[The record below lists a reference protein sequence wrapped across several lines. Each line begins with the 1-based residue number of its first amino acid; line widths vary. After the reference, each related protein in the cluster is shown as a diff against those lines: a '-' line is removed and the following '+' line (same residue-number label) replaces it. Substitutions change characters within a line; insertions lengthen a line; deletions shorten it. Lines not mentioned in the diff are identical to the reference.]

1 MTSWGTSAS
10 WGSLNVTV
18 SLNSSS
24 SHVDLQS
31 PHDLTSLLSLSSP
44 LILLW
49 SFGLLPGPLCTPHV
63 PSTRSL
69 HLLFPCLDTEPSG
82 IWVAS
87 RPLLLMSLLTGYLI
101 RESFLNFPPTITITL
116 PCFDWLHICHSWI
129 LFTWLLSPSLISR
142 VGSMIPGAL
151 AALSIHCATP
161 SLELCPAWRHKAGSQ
176 HTRR

>member
-10 WGSLNVTV
+10 WGSLNGTV

-49 SFGLLPGPLCTPHV
+49 SSGLLPGPLCTPHV
-63 PSTRSL
+63 PSTRSR
-69 HLLFPCLDTEPSG
+69 HLLFPCLDTALSG
-82 IWVAS
+82 IQVAS

-101 RESFLNFPPTITITL
+101 RESFLNFPPHHHHHLALLWLASHLSQLDSVYLVVVCL
-116 PCFDWLHICHSWI
+116 PHLEGRLHD
-129 LFTWLLSPSLISR
+129 TWGPGCSLYSLCNPIIRTVPS
-142 VGSMIPGAL
+142 VK
-151 AALSIHCATP
+151 T
-161 SLELCPAWRHKAGSQ
+161 
-176 HTRR
+176 